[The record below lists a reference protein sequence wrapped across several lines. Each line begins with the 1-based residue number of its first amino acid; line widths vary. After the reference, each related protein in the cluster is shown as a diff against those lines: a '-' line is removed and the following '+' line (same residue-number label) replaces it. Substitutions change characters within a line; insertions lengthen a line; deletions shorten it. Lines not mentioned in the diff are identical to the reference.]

1 MRNEFAGTIACMNRI
16 PLLSLLVLFVAGA
29 AFAQPEEP
37 ARGFLAGQWEEQQEI
52 EERFRAIPDPGR
64 LREYMEYMAGEPHI
78 AGFGDGS
85 RRVAEYALEKF
96 RSFGLEAEI
105 EETEAL
111 MPIPT
116 DRHVEVLGPEPYTL
130 RLEEPAIPEDEDTSD
145 EGLLPTYNPFAADGD
160 VAGEVVY
167 VNYGIPADYEM
178 LAELGISVEGKI
190 VLARYGRSWRGIK
203 AKLAQEHGAIGALLY
218 SDPEEDGYYQGL
230 GYPEGSWRPEWGVQR
245 GSILDMPVQPGDPLT
260 PGWGATEDREK
271 LTREEARTL
280 TRIPVLPISWGD
292 ALPILRQLRGTPAPN
307 DDWKGA
313 LPITYHIGPGPA
325 EVRMRT
331 AYEWEVRPIYNVLAR
346 IEGSTFPDEWILH
359 GNHHDAWCNGATDPI
374 SGAVQLMETARGF
387 GELLQAGIR
396 PRRTVV
402 FALWD
407 AEEWGMLGSTE
418 WAETHRESLR
428 EKGVVYINT
437 DSTGKGWLNFA
448 GSHTLETFLSDVARD
463 IPDPERGVSVFEA
476 ARMRRLEMAADPD
489 ARNRIEAND
498 DLRLAALGSG
508 SDYTVFLDHLT
519 MASLNLG
526 FGGGSAGSSYHS
538 NYDTIRWYLNHS
550 DSDFVFGR
558 ALSQVVG
565 TAMWRLANAAVLPFG
580 FTPLAD
586 AMEEYVEEIR
596 ETHAAME
603 SPEAIDFEALD
614 AALRALRGAGED
626 YEAALAALTAE
637 DSGSDMP
644 ASTEVSR
651 LNRLLYTSERR
662 LGHEEGLPGREWFRH
677 QIYAPGLH
685 TGYGVK
691 TIPGVREGIEE
702 EQWDAARLHVRVVEE
717 ALGSLTEQV
726 REAEAILSEL
736 R

>member
-1 MRNEFAGTIACMNRI
+1 MSRI

-37 ARGFLAGQWEEQQEI
+37 ARGFLAGQWEEQREI

-96 RSFGLEAEI
+96 RSFGLEAAI

-160 VAGEVVY
+160 VTGEVVY

-230 GYPEGSWRPEWGVQR
+230 GYPEGPWRPEWGVQR

-292 ALPILRQLRGTPAPN
+292 ALPILRQLRSTPAPN

-526 FGGGSAGSSYHS
+526 FGGDSPGSSYHS

-614 AALRALRGAGED
+614 AALETLKSAGED
-626 YEAALAALTAE
+626 YETALAALTAQG
-637 DSGSDMP
+637 SGSEMP
-644 ASTEVSR
+644 ASADVSR

-702 EQWDAARLHVRVVEE
+702 GQWDAARLHVRVVEE